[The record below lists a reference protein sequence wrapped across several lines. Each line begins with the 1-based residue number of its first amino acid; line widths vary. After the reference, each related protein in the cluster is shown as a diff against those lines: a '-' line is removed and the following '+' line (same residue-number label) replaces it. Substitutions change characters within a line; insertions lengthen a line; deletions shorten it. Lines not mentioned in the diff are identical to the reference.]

1 MEKLPP
7 SHSGEKLFPGHDRSW
22 PSPSSSFLPGQGA
35 ELLVLPLFVLILLM
49 MTEIFT
55 SPHCFIDRAHLLV
68 LRINSD
74 PGHGSETE
82 PSPGLFFF
90 LWFPELGIMLT
101 TQRTPDEE
109 LCESQKNPDPPG
121 HLHKMQMPRPSVPS
135 GSGSPG

>member
-7 SHSGEKLFPGHDRSW
+7 RMPLGRSCFQGRDRSW

-35 ELLVLPLFVLILLM
+35 EFLVLPLFMLILCDDQK
-49 MTEIFT
+49 FSQ
-55 SPHCFIDRAHLLV
+55 SPLFLDRTHLLV

-74 PGHGSETE
+74 PGHGSWEALPRPLLLPVVPRTGNHAHH
-82 PSPGLFFF
+82 S
-90 LWFPELGIMLT
+90 
-101 TQRTPDEE
+101 RTPDEE

-121 HLHKMQMPRPSVPS
+121 HLHKMQMPRPSVPA

>member
-1 MEKLPP
+1 
-7 SHSGEKLFPGHDRSW
+7 
-22 PSPSSSFLPGQGA
+22 
-35 ELLVLPLFVLILLM
+35 

-82 PSPGLFFF
+82 HSSGPFSF

-101 TQRTPDEE
+101 ILRAHEG
-109 LCESQKNPDPPG
+109 LCEVQKNPDPPG
-121 HLHKMQMPRPSVPS
+121 HLHKMQMPRPSVPA